1 LNHHSNTRVK
11 PINIIR
17 IHKNHLLNQ
26 RQTTQIDSTTSKSK
40 IIKITK
46 RVKNWLLK
54 LELAS
59 SSGTNPLSRGVDFL
73 IDLEKKE
80 RIKGIKINRN
90 EIAPNI
96 KKKIR
101 SNKLTTAQ
109 TMQHSY

>member
-1 LNHHSNTRVK
+1 
-11 PINIIR
+11 
-17 IHKNHLLNQ
+17 
-26 RQTTQIDSTTSKSK
+26 
-40 IIKITK
+40 
-46 RVKNWLLK
+46 LLK

-59 SSGTNPLSRGVDFL
+59 SSGTKPLSKGVALL

-80 RIKGIKINRN
+80 RRNGIKTKSN

-101 SNKLTTAQ
+101 SNKLTSAQ

>member
-1 LNHHSNTRVK
+1 MKRIK
-11 PINIIR
+11 

-26 RQTTQIDSTTSKSK
+26 RHTTQIDSTTSKSK
-40 IIKITK
+40 IIKITSK
-46 RVKNWLLK
+46 VKNWLLK

-59 SSGTNPLSRGVDFL
+59 SNGTKPLSRGVAFL

-80 RIKGIKINRN
+80 RTKGIKTKSS
-90 EIAPNI
+90 EMAPSI

-101 SNKLTTAQ
+101 SNKLTSAQ